1 MIQQDRIKLNE
12 RFIKVFQLLQDRGL
26 IVLND
31 RDGRGMG
38 DFAEKILGNRQY
50 GHIVRAFLNANDKRV
65 IDYHH
70 IKTLCVQYNVNE
82 KYMLEGKGTPFGF
95 DLPEPDTFVEQGSL
109 RSNIL
114 FTTTQ
119 AFAGSTTGSEGFG
132 REDNEFFAI
141 PGMAGGDFVAF
152 PINGSSM
159 IPIIH
164 NGDMVICKKIE
175 GVDIKDN
182 EIYAVKHSGSLW
194 IKYVQRI
201 YNVKKTRISK
211 LKLISANNLEHDP
224 FEIEVDEHTQ
234 LFKVIKKIT
243 NM

>member
-12 RFIKVFQLLQDRGL
+12 RFIKVFSLLQDRGL

-38 DFAEKILGNRQY
+38 DFADKILGNRQY
-50 GHIVRAFLNANDKRV
+50 GHIVRAFLNAKDKRV

-70 IKTLCVQYNVNE
+70 IDTLCAAYGVN
-82 KYMLEGKGTPFGF
+82 KKFMLEGKGTPFGF
-95 DLPEPDTFVEQGSL
+95 DLPEPDTKLDQGVF
-109 RSNIL
+109 RQNIL

-119 AFAGSTTGSEGFG
+119 AFAGSTTGSEGFSK
-132 REDNEFFAI
+132 EDNEFFAI

-152 PINGSSM
+152 PINGNSM
-159 IPIIH
+159 EPVIFS
-164 NGDMVICKKIE
+164 GDMVICKKID
-175 GVDIKDN
+175 GVDIRDN

-201 YNVKKTRISK
+201 YNSKRTRISK

-224 FEIEVDEHTQ
+224 FEIDVDEHTQ